1 MSVFQAGD
9 VVDTRPARRL
19 AGTIDT
25 VKRLLLALVLLGTGL
40 AVVAGI
46 GTADEGGLFLAFGA
60 LLYGL
65 IVAVSIYV
73 TFGWFE
79 HTLRL
84 LVGIAHNT
92 ADAAGF
98 TPGEGV

>member
-1 MSVFQAGD
+1 M
-9 VVDTRPARRL
+9 DTRPARRL
-19 AGTIDT
+19 AGTIAS
-25 VKRLLLALVLLGTGL
+25 VKTLLLFLVGLGILIVVGAGLWTADDGGLVLALGG
-40 AVVAGI
+40 
-46 GTADEGGLFLAFGA
+46 

-65 IVAVSIYV
+65 ISAVSIYV
-73 TFGWFE
+73 TFGWLE

-98 TPGEGV
+98 EPVEGE